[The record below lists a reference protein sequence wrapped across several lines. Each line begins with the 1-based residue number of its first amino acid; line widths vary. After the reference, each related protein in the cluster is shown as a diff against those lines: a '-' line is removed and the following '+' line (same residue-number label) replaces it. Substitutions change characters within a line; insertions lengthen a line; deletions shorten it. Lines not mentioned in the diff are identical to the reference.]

1 VFILKGLR
9 WCKNLA
15 KWALILKE
23 LWRGKIELIRREE
36 RSMREVAR
44 SGLAAN
50 GRRCGLAN
58 TGKNSRK

>member
-1 VFILKGLR
+1 VLLLKVLR
-9 WCKNLA
+9 WCKDLA

-23 LWRGKIELIRREE
+23 LWRRKIELIRLEE

-50 GRRCGLAN
+50 SRRCGLAN
-58 TGKNSRK
+58 TG